1 MRTVICA
8 DGVAPAE
15 RFEYWQNLVSR
26 SLFPVKLTGE
36 HHARFCGRMHKVTF
50 GAVQIFQV
58 KCSDLCTRR
67 SRKQIC
73 QSDPEMFQAIIPAH
87 GFGVLAQGRDDAF
100 VNRSGILLYDTWHSY
115 SLISASNDDVPVA
128 GLFAML
134 PSALLHLP
142 ANKIERRGPRTFSSV
157 DGTGAL
163 LQGLLGQLIVR
174 ADQFQALEAARLGIT
189 VIDLLTIML
198 AHEHNLSAPPETRQR
213 TLITQIH
220 AFIHQ
225 RLSDPTLSP
234 ETIAAAHNISLRS
247 LQRLFHA
254 QGHAV
259 AAWIRERRLDH
270 CRRDLTDSRISH
282 RPIHAIAAR
291 WGFTDAA
298 HFTHTFRAAYGI
310 TPQDYRRQ
318 HLIEHT

>member
-1 MRTVICA
+1 MTYSPFSPLISLASSGADRTVA
-8 DGVAPAE
+8 
-15 RFEYWQNLVSR
+15 SR
-26 SLFPVKLTGE
+26 SALGRTQGEASPPEHCRFDLVPGARRLLPGEGWSEKVVARIPVDLA
-36 HHARFCGRMHKVTF
+36 ARAHT
-50 GAVQIFQV
+50 A
-58 KCSDLCTRR
+58 RR
-67 SRKQIC
+67 
-73 QSDPEMFQAIIPAH
+73 H
-87 GFGVLAQGRDDAF
+87 
-100 VNRSGILLYDTWHSY
+100 
-115 SLISASNDDVPVA
+115 ISAEAISAGERAFWVPVA

-298 HFTHTFRAAYGI
+298 HFTHTFRAAYGV